1 MSTSPIHHG
10 SFSITRQFAA
20 SPTQVFGAFASLQ
33 AKHQWFG
40 SSPGFEIQEE
50 SLDFRV
56 GGAEVW
62 AGKHASGMAFHNDT
76 TYHHIEANER
86 IVYCYTMTI
95 NGVVMSTS
103 LLSIELRPADRS
115 HGTELRLTEQIAVL
129 DGSGAPCVT
138 GREHGTGDMLRRLD
152 EFLKGQA

>member
-1 MSTSPIHHG
+1 MSTPIHHG
-10 SFSITRQFAA
+10 SFSITRQLAA
-20 SPTQVFGAFASLQ
+20 TPARVFGAFAQLQ

-40 SSPGFEIQEE
+40 SSPGFEIHEAT
-50 SLDFRV
+50 LDFRV
-56 GGAEVW
+56 GGAELW
-62 AGKHASGMAFHNDT
+62 HGKHANGMTFRNDT
-76 TYHHIEANER
+76 TYHHIEADSR

-103 LLSIELRPADRS
+103 LLSIELRAEGT
-115 HGTELRLTEQIAVL
+115 GTELRLTEQIAVL

-152 EFLKGQA
+152 EFTKGQS

>member
-1 MSTSPIHHG
+1 MSTPIHHG

-20 SPTQVFGAFASLQ
+20 DPARVFKAFAQLE

-40 SSPGFEIQEE
+40 GSPGFEIFEAT
-50 SLDFRV
+50 LDFRV

-62 AGKHASGMAFHNDT
+62 VGKHAAGMAFRNDT
-76 TYHHIEANER
+76 TYTHIVPDEC

-103 LLSIELRPADRS
+103 LLTVELRPAGT
-115 HGTELRLTEQIAVL
+115 GTELHLNEQIAVL
-129 DGSGAPCVT
+129 DGSGAPCVSN
-138 GREHGTGDMLRRLD
+138 REQGIGDMLRRLD
-152 EFLKGQA
+152 DYMKGQA